1 MKRMAV
7 LTSGGDVPGMNTVIR
22 TVVRTGLEH
31 GWGVFGI
38 RNGCTGLTS
47 GMLESLTARDVG
59 GILQR
64 RGTPGVPDR
73 ILAIRLGTGATE
85 SLACGG
91 HAVLV
96 ALIKGDV
103 TTSPRVESFGRGSF
117 WASRPGALTG
127 AGD

>member
-22 TVVRTGLEH
+22 TVVRTGIEH

-85 SLACGG
+85 SL
-91 HAVLV
+91 
-96 ALIKGDV
+96 IKGDV